1 MCHSRLLDNETYQIK
16 ERLRAFAPRCKI
28 SSRIGGY
35 MSWKFYDCRYRSTF
49 VRLPWYLHAQPW
61 NWKQVH
67 GYARDKARGMKRRV
81 SVCPLGGFS
90 RRNARC
96 WCKTSDISWSCN
108 DDATLSPGS
117 PDEIMRLM
125 VTRYAT
131 WREILR
137 EAVVSSLWFTGR
149 MSRAPNKEVNLR
161 NFLSRGYVSS

>member
-1 MCHSRLLDNETYQIK
+1 MLKATRSSLRIQNELQTKKAKPFCNNVEQIDRSDLLNETFDFVETVRTSYDMCHSRLLDNETYQIK

-28 SSRIGGY
+28 SSRIEGH
-35 MSWKFYDCRYRSTF
+35 MSRKFYDCRYRSTF

-96 WCKTSDISWSCN
+96 WCKTSDIS
-108 DDATLSPGS
+108 
-117 PDEIMRLM
+117 
-125 VTRYAT
+125 
-131 WREILR
+131 
-137 EAVVSSLWFTGR
+137 
-149 MSRAPNKEVNLR
+149 
-161 NFLSRGYVSS
+161 